1 MSRDELAIARR
12 RLPIETLKGIGSL
25 LRAMASSSLDISK
38 GVYINIKSVKIA
50 AGNYAIARRRLPI
63 ETLKGSLVA

>member
-1 MSRDELAIARR
+1 MILKKLLFATLATSDP
-12 RLPIETLKGIGSL
+12 LNVSIGSL

-50 AGNYAIARRRLPI
+50 AGNYVFQG
-63 ETLKGSLVA
+63 TNWGYQ

>member
-1 MSRDELAIARR
+1 MATSDPLSVS
-12 RLPIETLKGIGSL
+12 IGSL

-50 AGNYAIARRRLPI
+50 AGNYVFQG
-63 ETLKGSLVA
+63 TNWGYQ

>member
-1 MSRDELAIARR
+1 MILKKLLFTTLATSDP
-12 RLPIETLKGIGSL
+12 LSVSIGSL

-50 AGNYAIARRRLPI
+50 AGNYVFQG
-63 ETLKGSLVA
+63 TNWGYQ